1 MTDLLK
7 NKSRPEAAAKSAREW
22 VESERAM
29 REKLAKERQAR
40 ELKEKLE
47 VSSSSSFPYPIH
59 IDYPPALVLPQ
70 PTQCHCYDSE
80 RLTLGFMHAYHLAR
94 AAAQGAPPEG
104 EGRRRAQEA
113 TRRRRCEQSSS
124 RVRHSGVGIG

>member
-70 PTQCHCYDSE
+70 PTQCHCYE

>member
-70 PTQCHCYDSE
+70 PTQCHCYE

-113 TRRRRCEQSSS
+113 TRHSRCEQSSS